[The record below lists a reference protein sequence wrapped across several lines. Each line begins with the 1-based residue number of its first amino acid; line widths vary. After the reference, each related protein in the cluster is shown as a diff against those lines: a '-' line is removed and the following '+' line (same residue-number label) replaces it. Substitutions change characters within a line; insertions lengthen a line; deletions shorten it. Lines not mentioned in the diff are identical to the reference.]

1 MMKPEDKQ
9 KIIEEEE
16 KLPKIQIVK
25 RAVEKKPWCAS
36 GAALCVAILAV
47 VISLGVLVACMG
59 YFGVLP
65 EKVRFLNFES
75 IQKILNFFFQSLPN
89 SVFLIKSISMSN
101 ASVNWSM
108 KTSAFCLR

>member
-1 MMKPEDKQ
+1 MKPEDKQ

-25 RAVEKKPWCAS
+25 KAVEKKPWCAS

-47 VISLGVLVACMG
+47 LISLGVLVACMG

-75 IQKILNFFFQSLPN
+75 IQKKLIFFQSLPN
-89 SVFLIKSISMSN
+89 LVFLIVSISMSS

>member
-75 IQKILNFFFQSLPN
+75 IQKILNFFFKACRTRS
-89 SVFLIKSISMSN
+89 F
-101 ASVNWSM
+101 
-108 KTSAFCLR
+108 

>member
-1 MMKPEDKQ
+1 MKPEDKQ

-47 VISLGVLVACMG
+47 LISLGVLVACMG

-75 IQKILNFFFQSLPN
+75 IQKILKFFFKACRTRS
-89 SVFLIKSISMSN
+89 F
-101 ASVNWSM
+101 
-108 KTSAFCLR
+108 

>member
-47 VISLGVLVACMG
+47 LISLGVLVACMG

-65 EKVRFLNFES
+65 EKVRFL
-75 IQKILNFFFQSLPN
+75 
-89 SVFLIKSISMSN
+89 FLINPKN
-101 ASVNWSM
+101 LKKFFKACRTWS
-108 KTSAFCLR
+108 F